1 MKIAFLKHL
10 NAGLVTPAAEAAC
23 RKAGVIITNTG
34 RDVVLT
40 IQDFNG
46 GSRLTA
52 SLPATGL
59 TTAKAVRPL
68 LRRLAARQAA
78 YTEALDAAW
87 EDEEVR
93 FGPSAADCG
102 KDGLAAKLRQV
113 NRPAPGV
120 AVPLATKPAPVV
132 TYSRSTRA

>member
-1 MKIAFLKHL
+1 MKIAVLKHL

-23 RKAGVIITNTG
+23 RKAGVTITNTG

-68 LRRLAARQAA
+68 LRRLALRQVA

-87 EDEEVR
+87 GAHAAWVATLV
-93 FGPSAADCG
+93 GGQGCPSAGRAAD
-102 KDGLAAKLRQV
+102 AAR
-113 NRPAPGV
+113 
-120 AVPLATKPAPVV
+120 AVVLGIQNDP
-132 TYSRSTRA
+132 RR